1 MCQTG
6 NGYYRSNERKES
18 EMKITRIG
26 LDLAKEVFQVHGVDR
41 AGQAVVR
48 RRLRR
53 GEVLK
58 FFAGLEPCLVGM
70 EACGG
75 AHHWGRELMKLGHQ
89 VRLIS
94 PQFVKPYVKSNKND
108 ANDAEAICEAVSRP
122 GMRFVA
128 VKTCEQQELQAIHR
142 VRSGLVGERT
152 ALGNRIRGLLAE
164 FGVVLPKQLSQLRCG
179 IAQVL
184 EDGSNGLRGS
194 MRGLLDGLRQDL
206 ERLDGRVLELNRV
219 IEQAARQ
226 DPACQRLS
234 AIEGIGAVSAT
245 ALVAAVG
252 GGAGFANGRGLSAS
266 LGLVPR
272 QHGSGGKAGLGAMS
286 KRGDP
291 YLRCLLIHGARAVL
305 RRAAGKTDRR
315 SRWLQGL
322 IARRHTNVAAVALA
336 NKNARIAWALL
347 ARGETYAPVP

>member
-1 MCQTG
+1 
-6 NGYYRSNERKES
+6 
-18 EMKITRIG
+18 MKITRIG
-26 LDLAKEVFQVHGVDR
+26 LDLAKSVFQVHGVDR
-41 AGQAVVR
+41 VGRTVVR

-53 GEVLK
+53 SEVLK
-58 FFAGLEPCLVGM
+58 FFAAQEPCLVGM
-70 EACGG
+70 EACAG

-89 VRLIS
+89 GRLMS

-128 VKTCEQQELQAIHR
+128 VKSGAQQELQAIHR

-164 FGVVLPKQLSQLRCG
+164 FGVVLPKQLSQLRRG
-179 IAQVL
+179 IPQVL
-184 EDGSNGLRGS
+184 EDGSNGLSGS
-194 MRGLLDGLRQDL
+194 MRGLLEGLRQDL
-206 ERLDGRVLELNRV
+206 VRLDARVLELDRM

-234 AIEGIGAVSAT
+234 AMEGIGPVTAT
-245 ALVAAVG
+245 ALLATVG
-252 GGAGFANGRGLSAS
+252 SGAGFANGRGFSAS

-272 QHGSGGKAGLGAMS
+272 QHGSGGKAGLGAIS

-291 YLRCLLIHGARAVL
+291 YLRTLLIHGARSVL
-305 RRAAGKTDRR
+305 QHLAGKTDRR

-322 IARRHTNVAAVALA
+322 IARRNKNVAAVALA

-347 ARGETYAPVP
+347 ARDEAYRPVS